1 MTSSEAPVLVTAQ
14 TVLVIDDDYAL
25 GAALASL
32 VCRLCV
38 PLCLCGK
45 RSSPH
50 RHRDVR
56 REAEI
61 RGATAVLNKP
71 VTVQD
76 LKRYLGHST
85 GSVGT
90 ITYVPTIDDVL
101 GDGMLATVFQP
112 IVWNDN
118 AFARELGIRF
128 CQGFYYSRPTTID
141 MLMSRYA

>member
-14 TVLVIDDDYAL
+14 ILVIDDDYAL

-45 RSSPH
+45 RSSPQ

-61 RGATAVLNKP
+61 RGATAVL
-71 VTVQD
+71 
-76 LKRYLGHST
+76 
-85 GSVGT
+85 
-90 ITYVPTIDDVL
+90 PTIDDVL
-101 GDGMLATVFQP
+101 GD
-112 IVWNDN
+112 
-118 AFARELGIRF
+118 
-128 CQGFYYSRPTTID
+128 SRPTTID

>member
-45 RSSPH
+45 RSSPQ

-61 RGATAVLNKP
+61 RGATAVL
-71 VTVQD
+71 
-76 LKRYLGHST
+76 
-85 GSVGT
+85 
-90 ITYVPTIDDVL
+90 PTIDDVL
-101 GDGMLATVFQP
+101 GD
-112 IVWNDN
+112 
-118 AFARELGIRF
+118 
-128 CQGFYYSRPTTID
+128 SRPTTID